1 MMETEARALWSL
13 NFLCI
18 MCWGPNHTLCLT
30 SGSGLGFSKPDTRV
44 GYDEPSWHQAHLRVY
59 GNTASS
65 VSPAGVSVGTSSLA
79 LQGKE
84 TTGVGAGTT
93 LA

>member
-1 MMETEARALWSL
+1 MMETEARSLWSL
-13 NFLCI
+13 NFLCVVF
-18 MCWGPNHTLCLT
+18 WGPNHTLCLT
-30 SGSGLGFSKPDTRV
+30 SGSGLGLSEPDTCV
-44 GYDEPSWHQAHLRVY
+44 GYDEPSWHQAHIGVD

-65 VSPAGVSVGTSSLA
+65 ASPAGVPVGTSSLA